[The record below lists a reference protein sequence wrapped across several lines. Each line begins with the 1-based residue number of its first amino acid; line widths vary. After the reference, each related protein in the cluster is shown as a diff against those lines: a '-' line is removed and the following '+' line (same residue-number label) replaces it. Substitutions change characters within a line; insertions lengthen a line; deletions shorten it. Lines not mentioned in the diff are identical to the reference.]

1 MTQHETTPAESAQ
14 NPSAQNPSAQKQSAQ
29 NSSAQSQSPQNP
41 SAQVGSVDWTGR
53 VLQLRVEGPAH
64 GGEFVARHDGRVV
77 FLRGGI
83 TDELVEVEIEDDP
96 GRGFCRGTV
105 RTVCEASPDR
115 VEPTCPAAAAGA
127 GCCDWSHIAPAA
139 ARRFS
144 GRVLAEQAARI
155 GRIDLPGTPVP
166 VDPPAGDTATTGW
179 RTIARWVTDADGR
192 PGVRR
197 TRSREVI
204 TEPCSQPDPRLLEA
218 VLAADL
224 APGRE
229 VLAVLGD
236 TGSVHVAHRAASD
249 DAPRGRGRKAAR
261 SAATRARA
269 RQGRG
274 RDWEYVAGRDTV
286 VRRVGE
292 RTWTVPVDSFWQ
304 AHRSAATHYSALVGA
319 AVVSAPGLSRD
330 PVVWDLY
337 GGAGV
342 FAAAVRDAVPG
353 ARVSVVESAAGSL
366 AAAASGLGT
375 GEGIRTV
382 RSRVDAFLGAQDI
395 DDHASAPEVVVLDP
409 PRGGAGI
416 PVMEAL
422 AGLTRSRIVHVGC
435 DPASLARD
443 VGALVSAGWTLRE
456 FHGVAAFPGTHHV
469 EGVAVLDAPGRD

>member
-1 MTQHETTPAESAQ
+1 MTQHETTQHEPI
-14 NPSAQNPSAQKQSAQ
+14 
-29 NSSAQSQSPQNP
+29 
-41 SAQVGSVDWTGR
+41 DWTGR
-53 VLQLRVEGPAH
+53 VLQMRVGGPAH

-77 FLRGGI
+77 FLRGGL

-105 RTVCEASPDR
+105 RTVLEPSPDR
-115 VEPTCPAAAAGA
+115 VEPTCRAAAAGA
-127 GCCDWSHIAPAA
+127 GCCDWSHIAPDA
-139 ARRFS
+139 ARRFG

-155 GRIDLPGTPVP
+155 GRIDLPATPVP
-166 VDPPAGDTATTGW
+166 VDPPAGDPATTGW
-179 RTIARWVTDADGR
+179 RTIARWIIDADGR

-224 APGRE
+224 DPGRE

-236 TGSVHVAHRAASD
+236 TGSVHIAHRVASD

-269 RQGRG
+269 RQARG
-274 RDWEYVAGRDTV
+274 RDWEYVAGMDTV
-286 VRRVGE
+286 VRKVGD
-292 RTWTVPVDSFWQ
+292 RTWTLPVDSFWQ

-319 AVVSAPGLSRD
+319 AVASTPGLPRD
-330 PVVWDLY
+330 AVIWDLY

-342 FAAAVRDAVPG
+342 FAAAVRDVVPG
-353 ARVSVVESAAGSL
+353 AQVTVVESAARSL
-366 AAAASGLGT
+366 AAVATALGT
-375 GEGIRTV
+375 GEGISTV

-395 DDHASAPEVVVLDP
+395 DDQATAPDVVVLDP

-422 AGLTRSRIVHVGC
+422 ASLTRSRIVHVGC

-443 VGALVSAGWTLRE
+443 VGALVSSGWTLRD

-469 EGVAVLDAPGRD
+469 EGVAVLDAPGRN